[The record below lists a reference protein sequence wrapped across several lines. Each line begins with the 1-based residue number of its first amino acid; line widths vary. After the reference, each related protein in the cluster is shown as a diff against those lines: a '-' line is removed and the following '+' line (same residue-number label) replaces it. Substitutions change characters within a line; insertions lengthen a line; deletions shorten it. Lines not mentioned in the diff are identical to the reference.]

1 MKEGAELI
9 LNEENTLVFYDKFD
23 DVVNTSTTQYP
34 DRPAS
39 FINMEKGTAF
49 IINGSFA
56 GNIVIDKNADRES
69 PVTINTGINARF
81 RVITQEADGYYD
93 KITDEKYV
101 RDLTFNATINGK
113 SFDFEPDTTYTF
125 YYEDSVLKVL
135 VNGID
140 PTLFNETDADIIEP
154 ENEIIQPTDSLPEEI
169 QQTTVAED
177 SIEE

>member
-1 MKEGAELI
+1 MIDEAADSTHPIIIDAGSSA
-9 LNEENTLVFYDKFD
+9 KF
-23 DVVNTSTTQYP
+23 
-34 DRPAS
+34 A
-39 FINMEKGTAF
+39 
-49 IINGSFA
+49 
-56 GNIVIDKNADRES
+56 
-69 PVTINTGINARF
+69 
-81 RVITQEADGYYD
+81 VITQEANGY
-93 KITDEKYV
+93 INGV

-135 VNGID
+135 VNGIE

>member
-1 MKEGAELI
+1 MTKMQTERVLLLSIQALMRGLG
-9 LNEENTLVFYDKFD
+9 Y
-23 DVVNTSTTQYP
+23 
-34 DRPAS
+34 
-39 FINMEKGTAF
+39 
-49 IINGSFA
+49 
-56 GNIVIDKNADRES
+56 
-69 PVTINTGINARF
+69 NTGSRWL
-81 RVITQEADGYYD
+81 YD

-101 RDLTFNATINGK
+101 RDLTFNATINGE

-135 VNGID
+135 VNGIE